1 MAGVGAGPG
10 HVPTVQVLARLMLR
24 DGRKGLAQIPETIAL
39 EGETAEWR
47 AWVREQLLRAQGP
60 QPPIDG

>member
-1 MAGVGAGPG
+1 MAPG
-10 HVPTVQVLARLMLR
+10 HVPTTRALARLVFLHWR
-24 DGRKGLAQIPETIAL
+24 EENGLAQMLETVAL